1 MEIDMIHA
9 ITGKT
14 KDVEKGKLLLV
25 QTHIDLHDTST
36 SSEEM
41 KKVNDFNIF
50 SLLSNSCFVYSKRI
64 SLFLSFYGRFL
75 IFSLLF

>member
-1 MEIDMIHA
+1 MIHA

-41 KKVNDFNIF
+41 KKVNDFNI
-50 SLLSNSCFVYSKRI
+50 
-64 SLFLSFYGRFL
+64 
-75 IFSLLF
+75 